1 MQNQANNSNS
11 SLIIGVLIG
20 SVAGMALG
28 AAISSLANR
37 FAGKAWSSITH
48 RGELHEVDPRWMLQ

>member
-1 MQNQANNSNS
+1 MHNEVNNSNS
-11 SLIIGVLIG
+11 GLIIGVLIG

-28 AAISSLANR
+28 AALSSLANR

-48 RGELHEVDPRWMLQ
+48 RGELHEVDPRWLLQ

>member
-28 AAISSLANR
+28 AALSRLADR
-37 FAGKAWSSITH
+37 FAGKAWTNITH
-48 RGELHEVDPRWMLQ
+48 RGELHEVDPRWLLQ